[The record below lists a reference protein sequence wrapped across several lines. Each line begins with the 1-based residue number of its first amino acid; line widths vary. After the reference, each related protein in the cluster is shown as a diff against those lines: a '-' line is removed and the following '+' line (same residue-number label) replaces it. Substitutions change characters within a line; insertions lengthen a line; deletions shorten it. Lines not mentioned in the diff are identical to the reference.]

1 VHGGPPAWGAGRSL
15 PMSKLTPVEALRIQ
29 VLLDVALR
37 KLEFLSS
44 ISQGT
49 GSELTEFMG
58 DEISRIIQE
67 QRDLEKKYEEL
78 IALRS
83 TLTGLSNK
91 TKLKEVQAEIL
102 DVSHK
107 LRESNKSLCRNLKE
121 NPNVQENLQKMQDER
136 KRVQQWLEDLR
147 TELDECSFQLLM
159 TKVDEERKD
168 QELLHEVKKKEREA
182 TGTVRSLETD
192 LQKEYSEHEK
202 ESKQGTDEIKK
213 LKEELQELKTR
224 SAIETSF
231 LEKKLR
237 AKENA
242 TLRIFAQK
250 EKALQEEYDH
260 LKRMIHLEESV
271 HEKIDEFMTHRLE
284 ELGVQTDQWK
294 ERAEREIQEMIDKRD
309 KLREDRGKGLE
320 ERNKKEDRKRED
332 MARLR
337 TREEEQRNQVMMEKQ
352 RNEQEEQ
359 EKLAILQLQEEGRR
373 YLQRVR
379 DRLAAKKAKKGKKG
393 KKKK

>member
-1 VHGGPPAWGAGRSL
+1 
-15 PMSKLTPVEALRIQ
+15 M
-29 VLLDVALR
+29 
-37 KLEFLSS
+37 
-44 ISQGT
+44 
-49 GSELTEFMG
+49 
-58 DEISRIIQE
+58 
-67 QRDLEKKYEEL
+67 
-78 IALRS
+78 
-83 TLTGLSNK
+83 
-91 TKLKEVQAEIL
+91 
-102 DVSHK
+102 
-107 LRESNKSLCRNLKE
+107 
-121 NPNVQENLQKMQDER
+121 
-136 KRVQQWLEDLR
+136 
-147 TELDECSFQLLM
+147 
-159 TKVDEERKD
+159 
-168 QELLHEVKKKEREA
+168 
-182 TGTVRSLETD
+182 GTVRSLETD

-250 EKALQEEYDH
+250 EKALEEEHDH

-271 HEKIDEFMTHRLE
+271 HDKIDDFMTRRLE
-284 ELGVQTDQWK
+284 DLGVQTEQWK
-294 ERAEREIQEMIDKRD
+294 ERAEKEIQYMIDKRD

-320 ERNKKEDRKRED
+320 ERTKNEERKEKSTDQ
-332 MARLR
+332 LR
-337 TREEEQRNQVMMEKQ
+337 QREEEQRNQVMMEKQ

-359 EKLAILQLQEEGRR
+359 EKAAILQLQEEGRR

>member
-1 VHGGPPAWGAGRSL
+1 
-15 PMSKLTPVEALRIQ
+15 MSKLTPVEALRIQ

-159 TKVDEERKD
+159 TKVEEERKD

-271 HEKIDEFMTHRLE
+271 HDKIDEFMTHRLE
-284 ELGVQTDQWK
+284 ELSVQTEQWK
-294 ERAEREIQEMIDKRD
+294 ERADKEIQEMIDKRD

-320 ERNKKEDRKRED
+320 ERNKKEDRKKED

-359 EKLAILQLQEEGRR
+359 EKVAILQLQEEGRR

>member
-1 VHGGPPAWGAGRSL
+1 
-15 PMSKLTPVEALRIQ
+15 MTSKLSPIEALRVQ
-29 VLLDVALR
+29 TLLDVALK
-37 KLEFLSS
+37 KLEFLAN
-44 ISQGT
+44 ISTGT

-159 TKVDEERKD
+159 TKVEEERKD

-202 ESKQGTDEIKK
+202 ESKQGTDEIK
-213 LKEELQELKTR
+213 ELKTR

-294 ERAEREIQEMIDKRD
+294 ERAERE
-309 KLREDRGKGLE
+309 
-320 ERNKKEDRKRED
+320 
-332 MARLR
+332 
-337 TREEEQRNQVMMEKQ
+337 
-352 RNEQEEQ
+352 
-359 EKLAILQLQEEGRR
+359 
-373 YLQRVR
+373 
-379 DRLAAKKAKKGKKG
+379 
-393 KKKK
+393 

>member
-1 VHGGPPAWGAGRSL
+1 
-15 PMSKLTPVEALRIQ
+15 MSKLTPVEALRIQ

-159 TKVDEERKD
+159 TKVEEERKD

-192 LQKEYSEHEK
+192 LQKEYTEHEK

-271 HEKIDEFMTHRLE
+271 HEKIDDFMTHRLE
-284 ELGVQTDQWK
+284 ELSVQTEQWK
-294 ERAEREIQEMIDKRD
+294 ERAEKEIQEMIDKRD

-359 EKLAILQLQEEGRR
+359 EKIAILQLQEEGRR

>member
-1 VHGGPPAWGAGRSL
+1 MDSAGRARRHPPSGGL
-15 PMSKLTPVEALRIQ
+15 PMSKLTPVAALRIQ
-29 VLLDVALR
+29 VLLDANLK

-159 TKVDEERKD
+159 TKVEEERKD

-271 HEKIDEFMTHRLE
+271 HDKIDDFMTHRQE
-284 ELGVQTDQWK
+284 ELQQENEKWK
-294 ERAEREIQEMIDKRD
+294 ARAEKEIQDMIDKRD

-320 ERNKKEDRKRED
+320 ERNKKEDRKKRD
-332 MARLR
+332 VGPSSAY
-337 TREEEQRNQVMMEKQ
+337 
-352 RNEQEEQ
+352 
-359 EKLAILQLQEEGRR
+359 AIVWPRRRRRRGRR
-373 YLQRVR
+373 ARRRSKLLS
-379 DRLAAKKAKKGKKG
+379 DLARSRPSGTFANFVAQFAASCCLSFFR
-393 KKKK
+393 

>member
-1 VHGGPPAWGAGRSL
+1 
-15 PMSKLTPVEALRIQ
+15 MSKLTPIEALRIQ
-29 VLLDVALR
+29 VLLDVSLR

-44 ISQGT
+44 
-49 GSELTEFMG
+49 
-58 DEISRIIQE
+58 IIQE

-102 DVSHK
+102 EVSHK

-136 KRVQQWLEDLR
+136 RRVQQWLECLR
-147 TELDECSFQLLM
+147 VELDEYSFQQIL
-159 TKVDEERKD
+159 TKVDEERKN

-182 TGTVRSLETD
+182 TGTVRSLEAD
-192 LQKEYSEHEK
+192 LQKEYTEHEK

-231 LEKKLR
+231 LEKKLL

-250 EKALQEEYDH
+250 EKALQEESDH
-260 LKRMIHLEESV
+260 D
-271 HEKIDEFMTHRLE
+271 KIDDFMTHRLE
-284 ELGVQTDQWK
+284 ELGVQTEQWK
-294 ERAEREIQEMIDKRD
+294 ERAE
-309 KLREDRGKGLE
+309 
-320 ERNKKEDRKRED
+320 KE
-332 MARLR
+332 
-337 TREEEQRNQVMMEKQ
+337 
-352 RNEQEEQ
+352 
-359 EKLAILQLQEEGRR
+359 
-373 YLQRVR
+373 
-379 DRLAAKKAKKGKKG
+379 
-393 KKKK
+393 

>member
-1 VHGGPPAWGAGRSL
+1 
-15 PMSKLTPVEALRIQ
+15 
-29 VLLDVALR
+29 
-37 KLEFLSS
+37 
-44 ISQGT
+44 
-49 GSELTEFMG
+49 MG
-58 DEISRIIQE
+58 
-67 QRDLEKKYEEL
+67 KYEEL

-159 TKVDEERKD
+159 TKVEEERKD

-192 LQKEYSEHEK
+192 LQKEYTEHEK

-242 TLRIFAQK
+242 TSRIFAQK
-250 EKALQEEYDH
+250 EKALEEEHDH

-271 HEKIDEFMTHRLE
+271 HDKIDDFMTRRLE
-284 ELGVQTDQWK
+284 DLGVQTEQWK
-294 ERAEREIQEMIDKRD
+294 ERAE
-309 KLREDRGKGLE
+309 
-320 ERNKKEDRKRED
+320 KEDRKRE
-332 MARLR
+332 
-337 TREEEQRNQVMMEKQ
+337 QRNQVMQEKQ
-352 RNEQEEQ
+352 KSEQ
-359 EKLAILQLQEEGRR
+359 
-373 YLQRVR
+373 
-379 DRLAAKKAKKGKKG
+379 
-393 KKKK
+393 

>member
-1 VHGGPPAWGAGRSL
+1 
-15 PMSKLTPVEALRIQ
+15 
-29 VLLDVALR
+29 
-37 KLEFLSS
+37 
-44 ISQGT
+44 
-49 GSELTEFMG
+49 MG

-102 DVSHK
+102 EVSHK

-159 TKVDEERKD
+159 TKVEEERKD

-182 TGTVRSLETD
+182 TGTVRSLEAD
-192 LQKEYSEHEK
+192 LQKEYTEHEK

-250 EKALQEEYDH
+250 EKALEEEHDH

-271 HEKIDEFMTHRLE
+271 HDKIDDFMTRRLE
-284 ELGVQTDQWK
+284 DLGVQTEQWK
-294 ERAEREIQEMIDKRD
+294 ERAEKEIQDMIDKRD

-320 ERNKKEDRKRED
+320 ERTKKEDRKRED

-337 TREEEQRNQVMMEKQ
+337 TREEEQRNQVMQEKQ
-352 RNEQEEQ
+352 KSEQEEQ
-359 EKLAILQLQEEGRR
+359 QKLAIFQLQEEGRL
-373 YLQRVR
+373 YLNRVR
-379 DRLAAKKAKKGKKG
+379 ARLAAKKQKKGKKG

>member
-1 VHGGPPAWGAGRSL
+1 
-15 PMSKLTPVEALRIQ
+15 MSKLTPVEALRIQ

-102 DVSHK
+102 EVSHK

-159 TKVDEERKD
+159 TKVEEERKD

-182 TGTVRSLETD
+182 TGTVRSLEAD
-192 LQKEYSEHEK
+192 LQKEYTEHEK

-242 TLRIFAQK
+242 MLRIFAQK
-250 EKALQEEYDH
+250 EKALEEEHDH

-271 HEKIDEFMTHRLE
+271 HDKIDDFMTRRLE
-284 ELGVQTDQWK
+284 DLGVQTEQWK
-294 ERAEREIQEMIDKRD
+294 ERAEKEIQDMIDKRD

-320 ERNKKEDRKRED
+320 ERTKKEDRKRED

-337 TREEEQRNQVMMEKQ
+337 TREEEQRNQVMQEKQ
-352 RNEQEEQ
+352 KSEQEEQ
-359 EKLAILQLQEEGRR
+359 QKLAIFQLQEEGRL
-373 YLQRVR
+373 YLNRVR
-379 DRLAAKKAKKGKKG
+379 ARLAAKKQKKGKKG

>member
-1 VHGGPPAWGAGRSL
+1 
-15 PMSKLTPVEALRIQ
+15 M
-29 VLLDVALR
+29 
-37 KLEFLSS
+37 
-44 ISQGT
+44 
-49 GSELTEFMG
+49 
-58 DEISRIIQE
+58 
-67 QRDLEKKYEEL
+67 
-78 IALRS
+78 
-83 TLTGLSNK
+83 
-91 TKLKEVQAEIL
+91 
-102 DVSHK
+102 
-107 LRESNKSLCRNLKE
+107 
-121 NPNVQENLQKMQDER
+121 QENLQKMQDER

-159 TKVDEERKD
+159 TKVEEERKD

-260 LKRMIHLEESV
+260 LKRMIHLEDSV
-271 HEKIDEFMTHRLE
+271 HEKIDDFMTHRLE
-284 ELGVQTDQWK
+284 ELSVQTEQWK
-294 ERAEREIQEMIDKRD
+294 ERAEKEIQDMIDKRD

>member
-1 VHGGPPAWGAGRSL
+1 
-15 PMSKLTPVEALRIQ
+15 MSKLTPVEALRIQ
-29 VLLDVALR
+29 VLLDANLK

-102 DVSHK
+102 EVSHK

-159 TKVDEERKD
+159 TKVEEERKD

-182 TGTVRSLETD
+182 TGTVRSLEAD
-192 LQKEYSEHEK
+192 LQKEYTEHEK

-250 EKALQEEYDH
+250 EKALEEEHDH

-271 HEKIDEFMTHRLE
+271 HDKIDDFMTRRLE
-284 ELGVQTDQWK
+284 DLGVQTEQWK
-294 ERAEREIQEMIDKRD
+294 ERAEKEIQDMIDKRD

-320 ERNKKEDRKRED
+320 ERTKKEDRKRED

-337 TREEEQRNQVMMEKQ
+337 TREEEQRNQVMQEKQ
-352 RNEQEEQ
+352 KSEQEEQ
-359 EKLAILQLQEEGRR
+359 QKLAIFQLQEEGRL
-373 YLQRVR
+373 YLNRVR
-379 DRLAAKKAKKGKKG
+379 ARLAAKKQKKGKKG

>member
-1 VHGGPPAWGAGRSL
+1 
-15 PMSKLTPVEALRIQ
+15 MSKLTPIEALRIQ
-29 VLLDVALR
+29 VLLDVSLR

-44 ISQGT
+44 
-49 GSELTEFMG
+49 
-58 DEISRIIQE
+58 IIQE

-91 TKLKEVQAEIL
+91 AKLKEVQVEIQ
-102 DVSHK
+102 DVAHK

-136 KRVQQWLEDLR
+136 RRVQQWLEDLR
-147 TELDECSFQLLM
+147 VELDEYSFQQLL
-159 TKVDEERKD
+159 TKVDEERRQ

-182 TGTVRSLETD
+182 SATVRSLEAD
-192 LQKEYSEHEK
+192 LQREYAEHEK
-202 ESKQGTDEIKK
+202 ETKQGTDEIKK

-242 TLRIFAQK
+242 TLRNHAQR
-250 EKALQEEYDH
+250 EKKLQEQYDH
-260 LKRMIHLEESV
+260 LQKMIALETDV
-271 HEKIDEFMTHRLE
+271 HEDVDTFMTHRQD
-284 ELGVQTDQWK
+284 ELATQTESWK
-294 ERAEREIQEMIDKRD
+294 ERAEREIAAMESRRD
-309 KLREDRGKGLE
+309 KLREDRGRGLE
-320 ERNKKEDRKRED
+320 E
-332 MARLR
+332 R

-352 RNEQEEQ
+352 RNEQAASEAA
-359 EKLAILQLQEEGRR
+359 AILYLQEE
-373 YLQRVR
+373 
-379 DRLAAKKAKKGKKG
+379 
-393 KKKK
+393 

>member
-1 VHGGPPAWGAGRSL
+1 
-15 PMSKLTPVEALRIQ
+15 
-29 VLLDVALR
+29 
-37 KLEFLSS
+37 
-44 ISQGT
+44 
-49 GSELTEFMG
+49 MG
-58 DEISRIIQE
+58 
-67 QRDLEKKYEEL
+67 
-78 IALRS
+78 
-83 TLTGLSNK
+83 
-91 TKLKEVQAEIL
+91 
-102 DVSHK
+102 
-107 LRESNKSLCRNLKE
+107 
-121 NPNVQENLQKMQDER
+121 
-136 KRVQQWLEDLR
+136 
-147 TELDECSFQLLM
+147 
-159 TKVDEERKD
+159 
-168 QELLHEVKKKEREA
+168 
-182 TGTVRSLETD
+182 
-192 LQKEYSEHEK
+192 
-202 ESKQGTDEIKK
+202 
-213 LKEELQELKTR
+213 
-224 SAIETSF
+224 IETSF

-271 HEKIDEFMTHRLE
+271 QEK
-284 ELGVQTDQWK
+284 
-294 ERAEREIQEMIDKRD
+294 IDKRD

-373 YLQRVR
+373 YLQRLR

>member
-1 VHGGPPAWGAGRSL
+1 
-15 PMSKLTPVEALRIQ
+15 
-29 VLLDVALR
+29 
-37 KLEFLSS
+37 
-44 ISQGT
+44 
-49 GSELTEFMG
+49 MG
-58 DEISRIIQE
+58 
-67 QRDLEKKYEEL
+67 
-78 IALRS
+78 
-83 TLTGLSNK
+83 LTGLSNK

-102 DVSHK
+102 EVSHK

-159 TKVDEERKD
+159 TKVEEERKD

-250 EKALQEEYDH
+250 EKALEEEHDH

-271 HEKIDEFMTHRLE
+271 HDKIDDFMTRRLE
-284 ELGVQTDQWK
+284 DLGVQTEQWK
-294 ERAEREIQEMIDKRD
+294 ERAEKEIQDMIDKRD
-309 KLREDRGKGLE
+309 KLREDRV
-320 ERNKKEDRKRED
+320 RVWRSAPRRRI
-332 MARLR
+332 AR
-337 TREEEQRNQVMMEKQ
+337 
-352 RNEQEEQ
+352 
-359 EKLAILQLQEEGRR
+359 GRIWR
-373 YLQRVR
+373 GCGR
-379 DRLAAKKAKKGKKG
+379 G
-393 KKKK
+393 

>member
-1 VHGGPPAWGAGRSL
+1 
-15 PMSKLTPVEALRIQ
+15 MSKLTPIEALRIQ
-29 VLLDVALR
+29 VLLDVSLR

-83 TLTGLSNK
+83 TLSGLSNK
-91 TKLKEVQAEIL
+91 AKLKEVQAEIQ
-102 DVSHK
+102 DVAHK

-136 KRVQQWLEDLR
+136 RRVQQWLEDLR
-147 TELDECSFQLLM
+147 AELDECSFQNLM
-159 TKVDEERKD
+159 QKVEEERRQ

-182 TGTVRSLETD
+182 SATVRSLEAD
-192 LQKEYSEHEK
+192 LQREYAEHEK
-202 ESKQGTDEIKK
+202 ETKQGTDEIKK

-242 TLRIFAQK
+242 TLRNHAQR
-250 EKALQEEYDH
+250 EKKLQEQYDH
-260 LKRMIHLEESV
+260 LKRMLNLETDV
-271 HEKIDEFMTHRLE
+271 HNEADEFMTHRLE
-284 ELGVQTDQWK
+284 ELAGHTEQWK
-294 ERAEREIQEMIDKRD
+294 ERSEKEIASMEQRRD
-309 KLREDRGKGLE
+309 KLREDRGRGLE
-320 ERNKKEDRKRED
+320 ERTRRQERKKED
-332 MARLR
+332 MAKLR
-337 TREEEQRNQVMMEKQ
+337 AREEEQRNQVMMEKQ
-352 RNEQEEQ
+352 RNEQAEM
-359 EKLAILQLQEEGRR
+359 EKLAILYLQEEGRR
-373 YLQRVR
+373 YIQRVR
-379 DRLAAKKAKKGKKG
+379 ERAAAKKAKKGKKKG
-393 KKKK
+393 KKK